1 MLATD
6 RHNDGRVYVHVDD
19 RFDNTILA
27 IYICSRRGEDDVVS
41 SHFIIGEA
49 TRPAAVSPTT
59 GPNPPTP
66 PRRRRRRL
74 PPLGAVRKQFLFT
87 GTQSFLRRSKW
98 GHSHVNRFLRRSRTV
113 SERDMLMSLITGS
126 GGITRQRVSSP
137 LFLSPSR
144 QPFRRASLSVPS
156 LVGVLVSLFAPSFS
170 PESPFTSDRMCC
182 AHTRSHSPDAGCT
195 GLFGIHGLLLLRERK
210 ESEIGIAVMSDNYA
224 RNGPNGYLGVDVQ
237 RRWKARSGLDCK
249 LPF

>member
-41 SHFIIGEA
+41 SHFIIA
-49 TRPAAVSPTT
+49 
-59 GPNPPTP
+59 
-66 PRRRRRRL
+66 
-74 PPLGAVRKQFLFT
+74 LGAVRKQFLFT